1 MNLKELMKESL
12 EYTLR
17 DWKMLILVG
26 ILLTLAST
34 IEEIHI
40 THETLAII
48 FLILSLLLL
57 LIEEGYRAKIIETTL
72 HGNNMP
78 PNLLKN
84 PKGLIKGGFYEVII
98 LVGYFS
104 IISGIIYL
112 HTLYVGF
119 NGSIYN
125 LNFIITVT
133 LLSIF
138 CTIFLI
144 CFLIAPINKAIN
156 DDKLIHAFKIH
167 DLLKLYHK
175 MGLSN
180 AICSIILGITG
191 FNLVVAPILNWGIL
205 DTYKFFE
212 FLISFLLS
220 PLILLFTTRFL
231 SLSVKEVADKEIKTI
246 ND

>member
-12 EYTLR
+12 KYTLR

-98 LVGYFS
+98 LVGYSS

-112 HTLYVGF
+112 MLYMGF

-125 LNFIITVT
+125 LNFIIAVT

>member
-12 EYTLR
+12 KYTLR

-98 LVGYFS
+98 LVGYSS

-112 HTLYVGF
+112 MLYVGF

-125 LNFIITVT
+125 LNFIIAVT

>member
-12 EYTLR
+12 KYTLR

-98 LVGYFS
+98 LVGYSS

-112 HTLYVGF
+112 MLYMGF

-125 LNFIITVT
+125 LNFIIAVT

-220 PLILLFTTRFL
+220 PLLLLFTTRFL